1 MPASSRLSR
10 RFGLLKGSSSLRRC
24 LRIFTACRLFALK
37 VELGIAIGE
46 KLKVEVKL
54 GGNSLSDADLKG
66 TN

>member
-1 MPASSRLSR
+1 
-10 RFGLLKGSSSLRRC
+10 
-24 LRIFTACRLFALK
+24 LFALK

-54 GGNSLSDADLKG
+54 GGNSLSDADLQG